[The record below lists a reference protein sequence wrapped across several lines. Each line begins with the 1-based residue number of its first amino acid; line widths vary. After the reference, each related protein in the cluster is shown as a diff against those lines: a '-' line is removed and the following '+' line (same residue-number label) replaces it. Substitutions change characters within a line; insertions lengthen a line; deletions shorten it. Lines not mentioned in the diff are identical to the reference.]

1 MAWLRNTSSFANSS
15 EHRKYADGVLE
26 EELGPM
32 YTGAPQLSWHILWR
46 CSQAFVEQ
54 YPEGVAQDA
63 NQDDVL
69 SWFAD
74 SSEKLASFAVGQA
87 LNSTH
92 GKA

>member
-1 MAWLRNTSSFANSS
+1 MRQLIVVEALADDMATQHKQLRQ
-15 EHRKYADGVLE
+15 YVDGVPE
-26 EELGPM
+26 EELGP
-32 YTGAPQLSWHILWR
+32 IR
-46 CSQAFVEQ
+46 AFVEQ

-63 NQDDVL
+63 NQDDAL